1 MCLVGRIRA
10 EAIAVEMVKVVGE
23 LAGAAMIDAAGAAE
37 TECEAEA
44 TETGP
49 EIDIDSAA
57 EAEAEAPSWD
67 SAMMNSTRYC

>member
-10 EAIAVEMVKVVGE
+10 EAIVVAMVKVVGE

-37 TECEAEA
+37 TEAEAEV

-49 EIDIDSAA
+49 EMDIDIAA
-57 EAEAEAPSWD
+57 EVEAEATSSD